1 MRNNYSNKSNKCN
14 GRGPHCCKFNICNV
28 RSIRRACTAVLPQ
41 LLQDFRVVQ
50 PVSYIFF
57 ITKNYSSKSISCD
70 QLWQHWEIYLLTFLP
85 SVEIIIAKHAHAC
98 TCTATCHQRATFDVH
113 TGQRADVLFW
123 LKSGWHARAFA
134 FFKRIHS
141 ISTVIMAFKHT
152 FSASV
157 YLKYTVEPH
166 TMYMPLSFG
175 LESCSKQEKHRA
187 LRLRK
192 CSAGTISNTHTHT
205 FDAVNTYTNNLICL
219 LCAFQVPAYI

>member
-85 SVEIIIAKHAHAC
+85 SVEVSL
-98 TCTATCHQRATFDVH
+98 Q
-113 TGQRADVLFW
+113 
-123 LKSGWHARAFA
+123 
-134 FFKRIHS
+134 
-141 ISTVIMAFKHT
+141 
-152 FSASV
+152 
-157 YLKYTVEPH
+157 
-166 TMYMPLSFG
+166 
-175 LESCSKQEKHRA
+175 
-187 LRLRK
+187 
-192 CSAGTISNTHTHT
+192 NTHTH
-205 FDAVNTYTNNLICL
+205 AHAPPLVISEQHLTYTQDREPTFFFGLNRVGTQERSPFLS
-219 LCAFQVPAYI
+219 AFIRFLR